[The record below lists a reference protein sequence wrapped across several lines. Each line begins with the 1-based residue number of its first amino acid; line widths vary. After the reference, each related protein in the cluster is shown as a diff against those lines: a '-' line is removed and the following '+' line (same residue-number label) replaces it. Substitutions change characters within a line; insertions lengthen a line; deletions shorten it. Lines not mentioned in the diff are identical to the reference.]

1 VITVNDSM
9 EPNDMEK
16 NGWILKM
23 DGLSIAY
30 GKRIILKDINFEVRT
45 GEFWFFLGPN
55 GVGKTTLLKVLLG
68 MLEPHEGKVF
78 LHPEFAQGN
87 FVGFVP
93 QRCDLNPTL
102 PTTVSEFVLL
112 GLAGIRTNKK
122 QRFERLGSALEKMKL
137 EKMMDK
143 NYWSLSGGQRQ
154 RALVARALIRQP
166 KFLIVDEPTKDLDLT
181 SANALMESLTD
192 LNRKEN
198 LTVLFVTHD
207 LTLAAHYATH
217 IALFL
222 DGSVQGGP
230 CHTILSQENLE
241 KAYGVPVSIWQ
252 EPSGALNVRI
262 NGMRGETGGL
272 Q

>member
-1 VITVNDSM
+1 
-9 EPNDMEK
+9 
-16 NGWILKM
+16 
-23 DGLSIAY
+23 
-30 GKRIILKDINFEVRT
+30 
-45 GEFWFFLGPN
+45 
-55 GVGKTTLLKVLLG
+55 
-68 MLEPHEGKVF
+68 
-78 LHPEFAQGN
+78 
-87 FVGFVP
+87 
-93 QRCDLNPTL
+93 
-102 PTTVSEFVLL
+102 
-112 GLAGIRTNKK
+112 
-122 QRFERLGSALEKMKL
+122 MKL
-137 EKMMDK
+137 EEMKDK
-143 NYWSLSGGQRQ
+143 DYWSLSGGQRQ
-154 RALVARALIRQP
+154 RALVARALIRRP

-181 SANALMESLTD
+181 SADALMESLID

-230 CHTILSQENLE
+230 CHTVLSQENLE
-241 KAYGVPVSIWQ
+241 KAYGVPISIWQ

>member
-1 VITVNDSM
+1 
-9 EPNDMEK
+9 MEK
-16 NGWILKM
+16 DDLILKM
-23 DGLSIAY
+23 DGLWIAY
-30 GKRIILKDINFEVRT
+30 GKRPILKNVSIQVKA

-55 GVGKTTLLKVLLG
+55 GVGKTTLLKTLLG
-68 MLEPHEGKVF
+68 MLEPQQGKIF

-122 QRFERLGSALEKMKL
+122 ERFERLRWALEKMKL
-137 EKMMDK
+137 EEMLDK

-154 RALVARALIRQP
+154 RALVARALIRRP

-181 SANALMESLTD
+181 AANALMESLTD

-198 LTVLFVTHD
+198 LTILFVSHD

-222 DGSVQGGP
+222 DGSVLGGP
-230 CHTILSQENLE
+230 CRTILNQENLAR
-241 KAYGVPVSIWQ
+241 AYGVPVSIWQ

-262 NGMRGETGGL
+262 DGTGGGGGGL
-272 Q
+272 R